1 MESTICPRFMCCS
14 WCRTQNCR
22 ATRRCCGED
31 EHPCK
36 QVGRLRASGEAR
48 CQHAF
53 EAHIRAWVPCS
64 RSTAVRDDSLASHM
78 GARMVRERI
87 SFQGA
92 CPTSPS
98 GGRNQ
103 CLCSSKFS
111 LPCFDCRHREHSVDT
126 LSAETRRSVT
136 AEGRSSV
143 LAIDGTSRGARTRV
157 QVVEVSRLHRS
168 TDGAIILARIRAS
181 APPAHHKAAGWS
193 TQPHISAANADILSP
208 VVVRRANTSRTGSYS
223 PASKACVLAPLV
235 HAHWAGLH
243 VIELA

>member
-1 MESTICPRFMCCS
+1 
-14 WCRTQNCR
+14 
-22 ATRRCCGED
+22 
-31 EHPCK
+31 
-36 QVGRLRASGEAR
+36 
-48 CQHAF
+48 
-53 EAHIRAWVPCS
+53 
-64 RSTAVRDDSLASHM
+64 M
-78 GARMVRERI
+78 GARMVRGRI

-103 CLCSSKFS
+103 CLCSSIFS
-111 LPCFDCRHREHSVDT
+111 LPCSDCRHRVQSVDT
-126 LSAETRRSVT
+126 LSAEIRRIVT

-168 TDGAIILARIRAS
+168 TDGAIILARIGAS
-181 APPAHHKAAGWS
+181 APPAHHKAAEWS